1 MKLTDHQSDFV
12 HHIVYDG
19 VSGSEAARRAGYS
32 PVSARQT
39 ASQLLSNQAIQQEI
53 RTLQFKL
60 LGGQLASKALRTLEK
75 IIDDD
80 TAPYGARVDA
90 CKTIL
95 DRAGVVTTKS
105 DLNDLRPKSVD
116 EMTRIE
122 LEQFIRDY
130 EKYLTQNQTSLID
143 NDVS

>member
-1 MKLTDHQSDFV
+1 MKLTDYQSEFI

-53 RTLQFKL
+53 RAQQFKL

-75 IIDDD
+75 IMDDD
-80 TAPYGARVDA
+80 SAPFGARVDA

-105 DLNDLRPKSVD
+105 DLIDLKSKPVN
-116 EMTRIE
+116 EMTRQE
-122 LEQFIRDY
+122 LEQFIRDS
-130 EKYLTQNQTSLID
+130 EKLLIEQQTDDSELT
-143 NDVS
+143 